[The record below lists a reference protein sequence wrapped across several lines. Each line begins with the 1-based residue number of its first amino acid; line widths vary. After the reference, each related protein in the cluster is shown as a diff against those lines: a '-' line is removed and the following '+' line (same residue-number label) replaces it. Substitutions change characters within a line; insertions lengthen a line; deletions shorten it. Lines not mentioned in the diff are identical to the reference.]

1 MALRERPAFSLVFG
15 IVKRGIEDW
24 GFEFWFCLQMIWRK
38 WVGLYKGMEQS
49 VQIFLSSN

>member
-24 GFEFWFCLQMIWRK
+24 GPGVLNSGFACR
-38 WVGLYKGMEQS
+38 
-49 VQIFLSSN
+49 